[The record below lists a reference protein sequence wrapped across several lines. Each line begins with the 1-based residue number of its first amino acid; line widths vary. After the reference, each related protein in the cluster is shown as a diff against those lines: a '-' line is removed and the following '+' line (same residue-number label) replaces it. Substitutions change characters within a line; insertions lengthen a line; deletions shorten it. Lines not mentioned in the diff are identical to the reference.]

1 MAAKD
6 QVKQI
11 NKGNSPSGRHIKSP
25 VEIQKS
31 SPQGR
36 HRKSPVVIK
45 RTNPTGRHN

>member
-25 VEIQKS
+25 VEIKRVN
-31 SPQGR
+31 PRGR
-36 HRKSPVVIK
+36 HVKSPVGIK
-45 RTNPTGRHN
+45 RTNPIGRHG

>member
-11 NKGNSPSGRHIKSP
+11 NKGNNPSGRHIKSP
-25 VEIQKS
+25 VEIQKP

-36 HRKSPVVIK
+36 HKKSPVEIK
-45 RTNPTGRHN
+45 RTNPTGRNS